1 VPLTDATKN
10 TLLDALPAL
19 ATHLSLHTAFSITGT
34 NEVTGGSPAYARQ
47 PCAWSASSGGVLSLA
62 GLELFDVPA
71 GTIMFV
77 GLWSALTSGTFRG
90 MYPVKAAAPT
100 PFTAVA
106 GTDIITSDAHGFTLT
121 DESVVFWDLGAG
133 SVLPTGITEGTR
145 YFVRDISGD
154 TFKIAATAGGAA
166 IDLTTDG
173 GGYAQRFVPEVF
185 AGQGQYE
192 VTDIDIAATG
202 A

>member
-1 VPLTDATKN
+1 MPLTDATKN
-10 TLLDALPAL
+10 TLLDGLPAL
-19 ATHLSLHTAFSITGT
+19 ATHLSLHTAYSITGA
-34 NEVTGGSPAYARQ
+34 NEVTGGTPAYARNL
-47 PCAWSASSGGVLSLA
+47 CAWSASSGGVLSLA

-71 GTIMFV
+71 GTVMFV
-77 GLWSALTSGTFRG
+77 GLWSAITAGTFRG
-90 MYPVKAAAPT
+90 MLPVKAVAPT

-106 GTDIITSDAHGFTLT
+106 GTDIITSDAHGFTAT
-121 DESVVFWDLGAG
+121 DESVVFWDLGSG

-173 GGYAQRFVPEVF
+173 GGYAQRFVPEVY
-185 AGQGQYE
+185 AAQGQYE
-192 VTDIDIAATG
+192 VTSISIGATG